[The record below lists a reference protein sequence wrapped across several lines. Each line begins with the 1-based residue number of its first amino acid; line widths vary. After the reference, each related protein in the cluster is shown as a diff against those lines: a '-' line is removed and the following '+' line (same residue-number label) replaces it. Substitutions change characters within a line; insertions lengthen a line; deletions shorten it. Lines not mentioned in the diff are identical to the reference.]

1 MSAPQLMKYISVDMM
16 HHQFNNYWKG
26 YRNMK
31 KMLIILMFLI
41 VNVGTSFSAFED
53 IGIGA
58 RPYGMGGAFVAI
70 ADDATAPMY
79 NPAGIDYIKKPEL
92 GFTYLD
98 IISGAVNYNYAG
110 IVVPSKKV
118 GSFGLS
124 FGMLSD
130 DSSIYSEK
138 SIAFSYSKRIIE
150 NLSLGANL
158 KMLSTGFSS
167 DNEWIK
173 ENPYFVETSSSGF
186 TIDAGMLAKPVPGL
200 NIGLSAQN
208 IVPVDVSISESNED
222 KVPMNLRFGIA
233 YNFASIAKS
242 AQQPAL
248 QEVLETTNI
257 SFEGAMRKEREVS
270 SMKVKVGIEAWFANQ
285 MLGLRAGYNM
295 KKVHDNSSSFTIGA
309 SIKVPISKTALRL
322 DYALQIFNIDAQEK
336 MSNRVSL
343 SVSI

>member
-1 MSAPQLMKYISVDMM
+1 MK
-16 HHQFNNYWKG
+16 
-26 YRNMK
+26 R
-31 KMLIILMFLI
+31 MLIILVILI

-70 ADDATAPMY
+70 ADDANAPMF
-79 NPAGIDYIKKPEL
+79 NPAGIDYMKKPEL

-110 IVVPSKKV
+110 IIVPLKKA
-118 GSFGLS
+118 GGFGLS

-130 DSSIYSEK
+130 ESSIYSEK

-150 NLSLGANL
+150 SLSLGANL
-158 KMLSTGFSS
+158 KMLNTGFSN

-186 TIDAGMLAKPVPGL
+186 TIDVGMLAKPASGL
-200 NIGLSAQN
+200 NIGLTAQN
-208 IVPVDVSISESNED
+208 IIPVDVSISESNED
-222 KVPMNLRFGIA
+222 KVPMNLRFGMA

-248 QEVLETTNI
+248 QGVLETTNV
-257 SFEGAMRKEREVS
+257 SFEGAMRKERDVNS
-270 SMKVKVGIEAWFANQ
+270 IKVRVGIEAWFADQ
-285 MLGLRAGYNM
+285 MLGLRAGYNV
-295 KKVHDNSSSFTIGA
+295 KRVHEISSAFTIGA
-309 SIKVPISKTALRL
+309 SIKIPISKQALRL
-322 DYALQIFNIDAQEK
+322 DYALQIFNINAQEK
-336 MSNRVSL
+336 MANRVSL
-343 SVSI
+343 SISI